1 MENFINMLYKR
12 NVVINDYIS
21 IYIPTVDEIIQNE
34 QGYYTLL
41 SLLTAMPIDLM
52 VQLDDM
58 GIDYAEINEYELFLL
73 LFSGLKAQDT
83 SLVFGELDLSKFRIA
98 TNIENQQVVL
108 VDQEHDYVIDR
119 GLHSVIANTLRKIH
133 HLEKNLRKPAN
144 KESRDYLLQRA
155 RTKAKRRKNKPQES
169 SLEPLIIA
177 MVNTEQFK
185 YNYDSVKNLT
195 IYQFNESVR
204 QIIKKVDYDNRMF
217 GVYSG
222 TISTKDLKPDDLN
235 WLSNK

>member
-1 MENFINMLYKR
+1 MGLLYADVYKLNDDLSAVIPNMGD
-12 NVVINDYIS
+12 VVDNQ
-21 IYIPTVDEIIQNE
+21 DE
-34 QGYYTLL
+34 YYRLL
-41 SLLTAMPIDLM
+41 SVFIATPFDLM

-58 GIDYAEINEYELFLL
+58 GIDYAEINDYELFLL

-83 SLVFGELDLSKFRIA
+83 SLVFGDLDLSKFRIA
-98 TNIENQQVVL
+98 TNTENQQTVL

-119 GLHSVIANTLRKIH
+119 GVYSMIADTLRKIH
-133 HLEKNLRKPAN
+133 HLEKNNRKPAN